1 MHNRL
6 YKTCTFPTFP
16 NNKYTTQ
23 RFSPFTL
30 PPQFFSLFSS
40 LSFFRFVSFYVI
52 LRPSRQYIRLTLISS
67 RKKAAKLSNIPRY
80 TVERDETGHALR
92 EISRP
97 GKNHNP
103 KIITDSFFS
112 SPLPVP
118 ASSHLVVHQGE
129 NQDRGAGRDREFL
142 GQRRARH

>member
-40 LSFFRFVSFYVI
+40 LSFSLLLSFFRFVSFYVI

-97 GKNHNP
+97 GGNHNP

-112 SPLPVP
+112 SLPP
-118 ASSHLVVHQGE
+118 PSPHLVVHQGE

-142 GQRRARH
+142 G